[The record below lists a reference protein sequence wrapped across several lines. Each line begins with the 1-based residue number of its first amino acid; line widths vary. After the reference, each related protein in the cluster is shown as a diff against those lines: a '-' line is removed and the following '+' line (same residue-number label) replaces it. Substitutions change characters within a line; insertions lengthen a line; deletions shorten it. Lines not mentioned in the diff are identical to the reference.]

1 MPDRKPKPNPAREDR
16 IEQDI
21 VVDAYGEEERAMGWY
36 CYLENKL
43 QFPFRA
49 KCAVARKVSPLKKGE
64 KVEVIGM
71 APEDDCMHTMM
82 VLIRFADRTL
92 GVPLDQ
98 LEAVTGGKAVREAMA
113 DWRYWCAMGY
123 QF

>member
-1 MPDRKPKPNPAREDR
+1 MPHPKPNPAREHR

-21 VVDAYGEEERAMGWY
+21 VVDAYGEEERALSWY
-36 CYLENKL
+36 YYLENKL

-49 KCAVARKVSPLKKGE
+49 KCATVRKVSPLKTGE
-64 KVEVIGM
+64 EVEVLGM
-71 APEDDCMHTMM
+71 APEDDCMRTMI

-98 LEAVTGGKAVREAMA
+98 LEAVTGGKAAREAMA
-113 DWRYWCAMGY
+113 NWCYWVARGY
-123 QF
+123 AF